1 MKDNSKK
8 EYFIN
13 KKKQDKRI
21 KGETFIDTETI
32 IKILLNKIITKSIF
46 KAQKKEID
54 EKMKLYCYDY
64 IINNINILLLT
75 NFFAYDNDFNDN
87 KEKIYYNR
95 KVENHQNDSLILPE
109 PPNPKK
115 DRNNSNMIQ
124 LKIER
129 KEYMSKDKNEKEI
142 INLQKNSLNELTENQ
157 ITTENK
163 NETNETSDLKNL
175 QIIKN
180 DYKESSNNILNEDF
194 ILNLSYTDLEPNKYK
209 NKYMEQNNS
218 REINIL
224 RLDFERELKR
234 RKKEKNIIK
243 KETNKKE
250 TKPLPQPSHILNLKK
265 QPKLVNFDFNKIAFD
280 SKGNIIKKKFFS
292 IDSLA
297 KDFSFVRSM
306 VHKIKIKKIIKNKL
320 ESLKSKTNTSIAKI
334 NTAFHKRFSGK
345 FTENENIIKIEH
357 KILRNKDN
365 FLLHNDIEYNPK
377 DKEEI
382 FKSTKYSKLKEEN
395 KCVLSNKYSINHFE
409 PEPGVVLKTKLLKK
423 FGGNNFYN
431 KYNRPTMKEFYY
443 FLSNLS
449 QTNSIPNTSGNMIK
463 STEMTSNIQN
473 SNEKINET
481 NENLKHY
488 AYNGCKEIFEE
499 NNPLIKEAEPIFE
512 ENEEKYKKL
521 NPKHKYKYLKT
532 GTRSF
537 SDNKIKKIKWM
548 INDFSDS
555 MKLSGKIQSSNN
567 ENFDNL
573 YNYLSDRSAYKNFDF
588 TTDTTE
594 IGNSYTKKSNKNILK
609 NIIKQQIRFKKI
621 HFPIIKDKNKD
632 DIKKKS
638 EINNKNELFDSIEKF
653 NRKIINDINF
663 DQWGNT
669 SEIIKDK
676 YELSFNNGT
685 NKPSAL
691 FKRLKFS
698 KLDNKRERKNVVDII
713 KKNNRLEFERL
724 YNFSDRN
731 IKI

>member
-32 IKILLNKIITKSIF
+32 IKIVLNKIITKSIF

-64 IINNINILLLT
+64 IINNINTLLLT
-75 NFFAYDNDFNDN
+75 NSFAYDNDFNDN

-234 RKKEKNIIK
+234 RKKEKNIIIK
-243 KETNKKE
+243 KENNKKE

-306 VHKIKIKKIIKNKL
+306 VHKIK
-320 ESLKSKTNTSIAKI
+320 
-334 NTAFHKRFSGK
+334 
-345 FTENENIIKIEH
+345 
-357 KILRNKDN
+357 
-365 FLLHNDIEYNPK
+365 
-377 DKEEI
+377 
-382 FKSTKYSKLKEEN
+382 
-395 KCVLSNKYSINHFE
+395 
-409 PEPGVVLKTKLLKK
+409 
-423 FGGNNFYN
+423 
-431 KYNRPTMKEFYY
+431 
-443 FLSNLS
+443 
-449 QTNSIPNTSGNMIK
+449 
-463 STEMTSNIQN
+463 
-473 SNEKINET
+473 
-481 NENLKHY
+481 
-488 AYNGCKEIFEE
+488 
-499 NNPLIKEAEPIFE
+499 
-512 ENEEKYKKL
+512 
-521 NPKHKYKYLKT
+521 
-532 GTRSF
+532 
-537 SDNKIKKIKWM
+537 
-548 INDFSDS
+548 
-555 MKLSGKIQSSNN
+555 
-567 ENFDNL
+567 
-573 YNYLSDRSAYKNFDF
+573 
-588 TTDTTE
+588 
-594 IGNSYTKKSNKNILK
+594 
-609 NIIKQQIRFKKI
+609 
-621 HFPIIKDKNKD
+621 
-632 DIKKKS
+632 KKK
-638 EINNKNELFDSIEKF
+638 N
-653 NRKIINDINF
+653 
-663 DQWGNT
+663 
-669 SEIIKDK
+669 
-676 YELSFNNGT
+676 Y
-685 NKPSAL
+685 
-691 FKRLKFS
+691 
-698 KLDNKRERKNVVDII
+698 
-713 KKNNRLEFERL
+713 
-724 YNFSDRN
+724 
-731 IKI
+731 